1 MALVEKIVKT
11 DDLTGGPAHHT
22 REFTYK
28 GKTYVLDLGNLSAGN
43 FDRAMERI
51 AKIMAPYVEAGT
63 EVTSQRAVK
72 RTAGAVSEA
81 AKVRTWA
88 RENGF
93 EVGTRGR
100 LRPEIFEAYKAAN
113 DG

>member
-11 DDLTGGPAHHT
+11 DDINGGPAHHT
-22 REFTYK
+22 REFTYE
-28 GKTYVLDLGNLSAGN
+28 GKTYRLDLGNLTVGN
-43 FDRAMERI
+43 FDRAMARI

-63 EVTSQRAVK
+63 EVTAQKAVQK
-72 RTAGAVSEA
+72 TAGVVSEA
-81 AKVRTWA
+81 AKVRAWA
-88 RENGF
+88 REQGI

-100 LRPEIFEAYKAAN
+100 LRPEVFEAYRAAN